1 MNPKIETVV
10 AEVRRHFK
18 LLYGNRLVHMVLFGS
33 QARGEAEP
41 GSDIDILVV
50 LKGLVFPC
58 EEIERT
64 LNYVAEVSLNY
75 NVVVS
80 CVFVSEQQFAHEQSP
95 MLLNV
100 RREGVPL

>member
-1 MNPKIETVV
+1 MNPKIETII
-10 AEVRRHFK
+10 AELQRYFN
-18 LLYGNRLVHMVLFGS
+18 LLYGERLVQMVPFGS
-33 QARGEAEP
+33 QARGQAEP

-50 LKGLVFPC
+50 LRGLVSPC

-64 LNYVAEVSLNY
+64 LNHVAEISLNF

-80 CVFVSEQQFAHEQSP
+80 CVFVSEEQFQHEQSP

-100 RREGVPL
+100 RREGILL